1 MDRKAASHRKAA
13 LNRTSTDHAHKPAC
27 RSNLRSAAGCE
38 LISSSARDDKNPFS
52 TTIDPIPI
60 TRKNG
65 RRSSY
70 SAHPQVHPQPPACP
84 QADGRVSLLLRPH
97 PARAPMLHL
106 PPTLDCSTLR
116 LCGNEKQEEGSVSI
130 ASLRHSTL
138 RCRAKE
144 KSKQNLLRNLR
155 HLVSHGQKAQD
166 SNQVDGRRSVG
177 SRHSLIS
184 SILRS
189 TRTD

>member
-1 MDRKAASHRKAA
+1 MRIKQSGSTSENSARKPSAQTTHKARLA
-13 LNRTSTDHAHKPAC
+13 VEFARAPATD
-27 RSNLRSAAGCE
+27 
-38 LISSSARDDKNPFS
+38 SSSARDDKNPFS

-84 QADGRVSLLLRPH
+84 QADGRVSLLAPS

-106 PPTLDCSTLR
+106 PPTKDCPNLR
-116 LCGNEKQEEGSVSI
+116 LCGNEKQEEDRVSI

-138 RCRAKE
+138 RRRVRKKRI
-144 KSKQNLLRNLR
+144 KSKIFSAIFNHSFL
-155 HLVSHGQKAQD
+155 HGQKAQG
-166 SNQVDGRRSVG
+166 SNQVDDRRSIG

-189 TRTD
+189 NRTD